1 MDLLGM
7 TKARECCTFLWS
19 QDAHGQRR
27 TIFVRPYHCA
37 ACVGE
42 MVRSAKQQKVAIAG
56 SMPMEPVREIFSRNR
71 EEIIDR
77 WSRQLLAAAEGGFAL
92 DEATARLLPALLDAT
107 DEALQRRFRPPVPG
121 APRAAAEASRAAIQ
135 CSLLSD
141 FLFDAVLEK
150 HPAIGP
156 QEQRLLHEA
165 LAHAGA
171 EVAVRLA
178 LELELERRRKD
189 SARFARLAHE
199 LRDSM
204 TAARLSLD
212 LLRRRGVP
220 LDSGPG
226 RALER
231 ALRQLR
237 DGLEDS
243 LLDEALSAGGLRLE
257 RVKLGA
263 LLADVSVAAT
273 ELGAGEKG
281 LRVLHERGPHLEVS
295 ADPRL
300 VRPAVRGMLRA
311 AFDLSRKGATVRLH
325 GERHQAFAQVEI
337 AVDHCR
343 APGRLSSI
351 PALSLARRAAK
362 AHGGSISAR
371 SLPRDG
377 CVFTLELPAGPP

>member
-19 QDAHGQRR
+19 QDARGQLR
-27 TIFVRPYHCA
+27 TVFVRPYHCA

-42 MVRSAKQQKVAIAG
+42 MVRSARLQKVAIAG
-56 SMPMEPVREIFSRNR
+56 SVPMEPVRAILSRDR
-71 EEIIDR
+71 DEIIDR
-77 WSRQLLAAAEGGFAL
+77 WSRQLLAASEAGFAL
-92 DEATARLLPALLDAT
+92 DEATLLLLPALLDAA
-107 DEALQRRFRPPVPG
+107 DEALQRRYRPPVAG
-121 APRAAAEASRAAIQ
+121 APHAASVASRAAMR

-141 FLFDAVLEK
+141 FLFDAVVEK
-150 HPAIGP
+150 HPAIGAH
-156 QEQRLLHEA
+156 EQKLLHEA

-171 EVAVRLA
+171 EVAVRAA
-178 LELELERRRKD
+178 LEHEREQRHKD

-199 LRDSM
+199 LRQSM
-204 TAARLSLD
+204 TAAALSLD
-212 LLRRRGVP
+212 LLRKAGVP

-231 ALRQLR
+231 SLRQLR
-237 DGLEDS
+237 HGLEDS

-257 RVKLGA
+257 RIKLGS
-263 LLADVSVAAT
+263 LLSAASEAAA
-273 ELGAGEKG
+273 ELGADEKQ
-281 LRVLHERGPHLEVS
+281 LRVLHEPGPGVTVS

-311 AFDLSRKGATVRLH
+311 AFELSRKGATVRVQ
-325 GERHQAFAQVEI
+325 GTQRRAFAQVEI
-337 AVDHCR
+337 AIDQCR
-343 APGRLSSI
+343 APGRLSAI

-371 SLPRDG
+371 ALPRHG
-377 CVFTLELPAGPP
+377 CVLTLELPAAPA

>member
-1 MDLLGM
+1 M

-19 QDAHGQRR
+19 RDARGQRR
-27 TIFVRPYHCA
+27 TVFVRPYHCA

-42 MVRSAKQQKVAIAG
+42 MVRSARLQKVAIAG
-56 SMPMEPVREIFSRNR
+56 SMPMEPVREILSRGR
-71 EEIIDR
+71 DEIIDR
-77 WSRQLLAAAEGGFAL
+77 WSRQLLAAAEAGFAL
-92 DEATARLLPALLDAT
+92 DEATATLLPALLDAT

-121 APRAAAEASRAAIQ
+121 ASHAATEASRAAVQ

-141 FLFDAVLEK
+141 FLFDAVVEK
-150 HPAIGP
+150 YPAIGTH
-156 QEQRLLHEA
+156 EQHLLHEA

-171 EVAVRLA
+171 EVAVRLS
-178 LELELERRRKD
+178 LERELERRRKD

-220 LDSGPG
+220 LDSAPG

-231 ALRQLR
+231 SLRQLR
-237 DGLEDS
+237 DGLENS
-243 LLDEALSAGGLRLE
+243 LLDEVLSAGGLRLE
-257 RVKLGA
+257 RLKIGT
-263 LLADVSVAAT
+263 LLDDASVAAS
-273 ELGAGEKG
+273 ELGAGEKQ
-281 LRVLHERGPHLEVS
+281 LRVLHERGPLIEIS

-300 VRPAVRGMLRA
+300 VRPAVRGMLRV

-325 GERHQAFAQVEI
+325 GGRHQAFAQVEI
-337 AVDHCR
+337 AVDRCR
-343 APGRLSSI
+343 APGRLSGI

-371 SLPRDG
+371 PVPNDG
-377 CVFTLELPAGPP
+377 YVFRLELPA